1 MVVKLTKQSG
11 IISMLRHYVPRSTLI
26 RYYEANVRPL
36 IQYGVLI
43 YGCTSFSSLCDIEKL
58 QRKIFRLNF
67 FKRFKDS
74 ISPILLKHGVLTV
87 HELYVYE
94 LLKFVL
100 RSVLSL
106 HSESYFNNI
115 FTFKNQDAYLTRS
128 STGVMAM
135 PAAKKKFQRVSLKYR
150 GAKLFNILRQNNVPQ
165 LCMMNKDI
173 FNNLVHR
180 IKDNYILGNTE
191 LTKFIFQL

>member
-1 MVVKLTKQSG
+1 M
-11 IISMLRHYVPRSTLI
+11 
-26 RYYEANVRPL
+26 
-36 IQYGVLI
+36 I
-43 YGCTSFSSLCDIEKL
+43 YGCTNFSNLCDIEKL
-58 QRKIFRLNF
+58 QRKIFRLIF

-94 LLKFVL
+94 LLKFLL

-106 HSESYFNNI
+106 HSESYLNYI
-115 FTFKNQDAYLTRS
+115 FTFKNQDAYLTRRS

-135 PAAKKKFQRVSLKYR
+135 PAAKNKFQRVSLKNR
-150 GAKLFNILRQNNVPQ
+150 GTNLFNILRQNNAVPQ

-180 IKDNYILGNTE
+180 IEDNYITGITE
-191 LTKFIFQL
+191 LRTFLSNYKIKRSLYSCCFVIYNYIYNYILIIQGNYDILRNVFFR